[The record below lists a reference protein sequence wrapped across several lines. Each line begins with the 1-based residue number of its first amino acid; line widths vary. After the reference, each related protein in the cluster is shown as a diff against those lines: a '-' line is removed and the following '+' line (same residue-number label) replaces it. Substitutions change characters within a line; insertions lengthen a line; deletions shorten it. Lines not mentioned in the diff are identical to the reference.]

1 MKRTEVTIEE
11 FHSGNVTEKVASLA
25 EIRAGEGFICVDRP
39 PVVLP
44 YDHKWPVWERVENSL
59 FRNRKNEGEAD
70 SYIHSMPYDST
81 RGAYDFF
88 RVKE

>member
-11 FHSGNVTEKVASLA
+11 HHSGNVTEKVASID
-25 EIRAGEGFICVDRP
+25 EIRGGEGFICVDRP

-44 YDHKWPVWERVENSL
+44 HDHKWPVWERVENGL
-59 FRNRKNEGEAD
+59 FRNRKAD
-70 SYIHSMPYDST
+70 SLIHSMPYDS
-81 RGAYDFF
+81 RGPYDFF